1 MKLSDS
7 QMIDALREA
16 GHEEAA
22 TALEQKITAQAAVS
36 GERTDVDG
44 QAQLDDGAKGGEGR
58 EASSLPA
65 KATDRTP
72 ELAGSARIAAAYGA
86 RAEAKRVAAAEGDR

>member
-22 TALEQKITAQAAVS
+22 TALEQKLTAQAAVS
-36 GERTDVDG
+36 GELANG
-44 QAQLDDGAKGGEGR
+44 EPGDGAKGGEGR